1 MNAITARRTAVAGA
15 IIVGVFLPLLLV
27 DYYRSLA
34 SLAIIA
40 GIMLLSLNLLTGFV
54 GQISF
59 CQFTFALLAADTVG
73 SLSGSPTHHWSF
85 WISMPLGVLLAAIGG
100 FLVGI
105 PALRLSGLF
114 LAILTV
120 AVALFGDRFLFA
132 NGTVNWFS
140 GGINPWTPSRP
151 TLFGYHLTGQYQFY
165 LFALAIFLLVALLV
179 WNLRIGK
186 TGRVLRAIRESEVA
200 ASTMGLNLTRWKL
213 AAFAVSAAIA
223 GLGGAL
229 LAVEIGSVSPASYDF
244 LHSIQIAAIAV
255 VAGVGSIASA
265 AIGGVFLWWFPE
277 LLRHI
282 GRNGVN
288 AQYFPLILGIL
299 LIFQLVFAPQGGVVK
314 LQHDLKKLLRIGGR
328 KAVHEPELAEVL

>member
-1 MNAITARRTAVAGA
+1 MNSTSARRTAVTGGIMIAA
-15 IIVGVFLPLLLV
+15 FLPLLFA

-40 GIMLLSLNLLTGFV
+40 GILILSLNLLTGFV

-85 WISMPLGVLLAAIGG
+85 WISLPLGVLLAAIGG

-132 NGTVNWFS
+132 NGTANWFS
-140 GGINPWTPSRP
+140 GGINPWTPARP

-165 LFALAIFLLVALLV
+165 LFSLVIFLIVALFV
-179 WNLRIGK
+179 WNLRVGK

-213 AAFAVSAAIA
+213 AAFTVSAGIA
-223 GLGGAL
+223 GLAGGL
-229 LAVEIGSVSPASYDF
+229 LAVQIGSVSPASYDF
-244 LHSIQIAAIAV
+244 LHSLQIAVIAV

-265 AIGGVFLWWFPE
+265 AIGGVFLWYFPE

-282 GRNGVN
+282 GHNGIN
-288 AQYFPLILGIL
+288 AQYFPLILGL
-299 LIFQLVFAPQGGVVK
+299 LLVVQLVVAPQGGVVK
-314 LQHDLKKLLRIGGR
+314 LQHDLKKVLRVGGR
-328 KAVHEPELAEVL
+328 RAQEPELVEVL